1 MGILFRKFCRFK
13 CINAII
19 ILVTATN
26 HKHIA
31 VSYFIFR
38 IRSRVIRSSISLYI
52 RLALLEP
59 RSTIVTPE
67 LYNFLVTAHRLVI
80 IFFFLIPVL
89 IRRFRNYLLPL
100 YLQVPDIAMPRLNNL
115 SFWLL
120 PPSISFF
127 FLSITSSVAPS
138 CRWTI
143 YPPLSSWMRSPRFRI
158 DYLILSLHLAR
169 ISSIIRSINFL
180 VTIIDSSNLGKSN
193 LFPSAIAVTSLLL
206 VLSLPVLA
214 RGITILLLDRNFNTC
229 FFDPI
234 RRRDPVLFQ
243 HLFWFFRHPEVYV
256 LILPRIRLVSN
267 IITSITRY
275 RLEAYRSI
283 FYALW
288 RIRILGFIVWAHH
301 IFTSRLDTDTRAYF
315 TSATLIIAVPTRV
328 KAFTWV
334 IAYIQSPKIID
345 TNTLWSIRFVF
356 LFTLR
361 RITRVAL
368 ANSSLDLVLHDTYF
382 VVAHFHYVL
391 SIRAVF
397 SAIRAFLFYS
407 PLFFRAYPNETFSQ
421 IQFWVFFIRVNLTFF
436 PQHFLRASRIPR
448 RYCDYTERFVAYHY
462 LSTIRSIVSIFR
474 IALYFVLLID
484 CYSRITTRIAS
495 LHTYE
500 TASLKVSLYKD

>member
-1 MGILFRKFCRFK
+1 MIR
-13 CINAII
+13 
-19 ILVTATN
+19 LVTATN

-31 VSYFIFR
+31 VSYYIFR
-38 IRSRVIRSSISLYI
+38 ISIRVVRASLSFYI
-52 RLALLEP
+52 RLTLITP
-59 RSTIVTPE
+59 GSTITTPE
-67 LYNFLVTAHRLVI
+67 MYNFVVTAHGLVI

-89 IRRFRNYLLPL
+89 IRGFRNYLLPL
-100 YLQVPDIAMPRLNNL
+100 YLQVPDIAIPRLNNM

-120 PPSISFF
+120 PPSFRFF
-127 FLSITSSVAPS
+127 ILSLTASVAPS

-143 YPPLSSWMRSPRFRI
+143 YPPLSSYVRSPRFRI

-169 ISSIIRSINFL
+169 VSSIMRSINFL
-180 VTIIDSSNLGKSN
+180 VTIMDSSNLRKSN

-214 RGITILLLDRNFNTC
+214 RCITILLLDRNFNTT
-229 FFDPI
+229 FFDPV

-256 LILPRIRLVSN
+256 LILPGIRIVSN
-267 IITSITRY
+267 IITHISGY

-288 RIRILGFIVWAHH
+288 GIGILRFIVWAHH
-301 IFTSRLDTDTRAYF
+301 MFTSGLDTDTRAYF
-315 TSATLIIAVPTRV
+315 TSATLIIAIPTRI

-334 IAYIQSPKIID
+334 IAYIQSPKFID
-345 TNTLWSIRFVF
+345 NNTLWSMRFVF

-391 SIRAVF
+391 SIGAVF
-397 SAIRAFLFYS
+397 SAIRRFLFYS
-407 PLFFRAYPNETFSQ
+407 PLFFGVNPDEDLAQ
-421 IQFWVFFIRVNLTFF
+421 IQFWVFFVRVNLTFF
-436 PQHFLRASRIPR
+436 PQHFLRSARIPR
-448 RYCDYTERFVAYHY
+448 RYCDYTERFTSYHM
-462 LSTIRSIVSIFR
+462 LSSIRSIISIVR
-474 IALYFVLLID
+474 ITLYLLLLLD
-484 CYSRITTRIAS
+484 SYSRMCSSVAS

-500 TASLKVSLYKD
+500 TATLKIDLWCK

>member
-1 MGILFRKFCRFK
+1 MIK
-13 CINAII
+13 
-19 ILVTATN
+19 LVTATN
-26 HKHIA
+26 HKHIS

-38 IRSRVIRSSISLYI
+38 ISAGVIGTSMSLYI
-52 RLALLEP
+52 RLALSEP
-59 RSTIVTPE
+59 RRTLVSPE
-67 LYNFLVTAHRLVI
+67 IYNYLVTAHRLVI

-100 YLQVPDIAMPRLNNL
+100 YLQVPDIAIPRLNNI

-120 PPSISFF
+120 PPAFVLF
-127 FLSITSSVAPS
+127 LLSITCSVAPS

-143 YPPLSSWMRSPRFRI
+143 YPPLSSGVGSPGNGM
-158 DYLILSLHLAR
+158 DCLILSLHLAG
-169 ISSIIRSINFL
+169 ISSIIGSINFL
-180 VTIIDSSNLGKSN
+180 VTIMDASHIGKSN

-214 RGITILLLDRNFNTC
+214 RAITMLLLDRNFNTT

-234 RRRDPVLFQ
+234 GRGDPVLFQ

-256 LILPRIRLVSN
+256 LILPGMRLVSN
-267 IITSITRY
+267 IITSITGH
-275 RLEAYRSI
+275 RLESYRSI

-301 IFTSRLDTDTRAYF
+301 MFTSGLDTDTRAYF
-315 TSATLIIAVPTRV
+315 TSATLIIAVPTRI

-334 IAYIQSPKIID
+334 TAYIQSTKQLD
-345 TNTLWSIRFVF
+345 TASLWSLRFVF

-391 SIRAVF
+391 SMRAVF
-397 SAIRAFLFYS
+397 SAIRRFLFYL
-407 PLFFRAYPNETFSQ
+407 PLFFRVDVNETISF
-421 IQFWVFFIRVNLTFF
+421 IQFIVFFVRVNLTFF
-436 PQHFLRASRIPR
+436 PQHFLRASGIPR
-448 RYCDYTERFVAYHY
+448 RYCDYTEGFVAYHW
-462 LSTIRSIVSIFR
+462 LSTIGSLISVFGLV
-474 IALYFVLLID
+474 LYFVVLLD
-484 CYSRITTRIAS
+484 AFSRETERIAS
-495 LHTYE
+495 EHSYE
-500 TASLKVSLYKD
+500 TITLKINFPTN